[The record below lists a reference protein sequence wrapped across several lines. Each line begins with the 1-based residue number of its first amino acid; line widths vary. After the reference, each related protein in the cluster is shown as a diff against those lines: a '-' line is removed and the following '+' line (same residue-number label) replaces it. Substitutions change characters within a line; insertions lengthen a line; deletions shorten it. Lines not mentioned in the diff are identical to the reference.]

1 MFKTNNNVDKTCD
14 NQRLS
19 TPHFTRNFQLLL
31 IPKIR
36 PVWRASLTLFLLAVV
51 GGCTHSAIT
60 PEALDPVV
68 PEEWQRG
75 GSAGT
80 AELNWLASFDD
91 PQVTSLVAEAIANN
105 YSLNQDRARLYQ
117 AKQAVVITR
126 ADRFPSLDLS
136 LDGSR
141 RGFEDNS
148 GSRVTTQTAN
158 ASVDA
163 RWQVDLWGKL
173 SKQQQ
178 AAQLQYSAQQ
188 AQLESAERDLAAAT
202 TAAFFRVLEA
212 KQLLQVSRRSLD
224 STLVTQDIVASG
236 YRQGLNDALDLYLA
250 KNQVERQRASYAQ
263 REQTLIETIA
273 DLQLALARY
282 PDGHMVIEQEL
293 PLIGDPI
300 PIGLP
305 SELLMRRSDIQEAW
319 LNLLAADADLAAA
332 HKDRFPSLSLV
343 GSGGVTT
350 VEFAD
355 LLDGD
360 ATVWSLAGG
369 LTQPLFSAGRLAAIE
384 EQALARVRIS
394 EQQYLDLVYRAFASV
409 ENAISRSVSL
419 NQRFESFLEAETNSS
434 AALNLALQQY
444 QRGLISYTT
453 VLESQRQ
460 AFDAEATVVELKNLL
475 LQNRIGLYQAL
486 GGEFS
491 TTY

>member
-1 MFKTNNNVDKTCD
+1 M
-14 NQRLS
+14 L
-19 TPHFTRNFQLLL
+19 
-31 IPKIR
+31 
-36 PVWRASLTLFLLAVV
+36 ASVAV
-51 GGCTHSAIT
+51 GCTHTAIT
-60 PEALDPVV
+60 PQALDPVV

-75 GSAGT
+75 GTAGE
-80 AELNWLASFDD
+80 AELNWLASFDNS
-91 PQVTSLVAEAIANN
+91 QVTSLVDEAIANN
-105 YSLNQDRARLYQ
+105 YSLHQERARLYQ
-117 AKQAVVITR
+117 AEQTVVITR
-126 ADRFPSLDLS
+126 ANRFPTLDVSLDA
-136 LDGSR
+136 SR
-141 RGFEDNS
+141 RGFENAS
-148 GSRVTTQTAN
+148 GAQITTQTVG

-173 SKQQQ
+173 SKEQQ

-188 AQLESAERDLAAAT
+188 ANLESAERDLAAAT
-202 TAAFFRVLEA
+202 AGAFFEVLEA
-212 KQLLQVSRRSLD
+212 KQLLEVAKRRLD
-224 STLVTQDIVASG
+224 NTTVTQDIVESG

-250 KNQVERQRASYAQ
+250 KNQVERQKASYAQ
-263 REQTLIETIA
+263 QEQTLVETIA

-282 PDGHMVIEQEL
+282 PDGHMQIEQEL
-293 PLIGDPI
+293 PVITDPI
-300 PIGLP
+300 PAGLP
-305 SELLMRRSDIQEAW
+305 SELLMRRSDVQEAW
-319 LNLLAADADLAAA
+319 LNLLATDADLAAT

-343 GSGGVTT
+343 GSAGATSIA
-350 VEFAD
+350 FSD
-355 LLDGD
+355 LLEGD

-369 LTQPLFSAGRLAAIE
+369 LTQALFNAGRLEAFE
-384 EQALARVRIS
+384 EQAAARVEIA

-419 NQRFESFLEAETNSS
+419 SQRYESFLEAEKNSS

-460 AFDAEATVVELKNLL
+460 AFDAESTVVQLKNQL

>member
-1 MFKTNNNVDKTCD
+1 M
-14 NQRLS
+14 
-19 TPHFTRNFQLLL
+19 
-31 IPKIR
+31 I
-36 PVWRASLTLFLLAVV
+36 LTSVA

-60 PEALDPVV
+60 PDAIDPQV

-75 GSAGT
+75 GTAGE
-80 AELNWLASFDD
+80 AELNWLAAFNH
-91 PQVTSLVAEAIANN
+91 PQVTTLVDEAIANN
-105 YSLNQDRARLYQ
+105 YVLHQERARLYQ
-117 AKQAVVITR
+117 AEQSVVITR
-126 ADRFPSLDLS
+126 ANRFPTLDVSLDA
-136 LDGSR
+136 SR

-148 GSRVTTQTAN
+148 GARVTTQSVN
-158 ASVDA
+158 ASLDA
-163 RWQVDLWGKL
+163 RWEVDLWGKL
-173 SKQQQ
+173 SKKQQ

-202 TAAFFRVLEA
+202 AGAFFEVLEA
-212 KQLLQVSRRSLD
+212 KQLLEVTKRRLD
-224 STLVTQDIVASG
+224 STIVTQDIVASG

-250 KNQVERQRASYAQ
+250 KNQVERQEASYAQ
-263 REQTLIETIA
+263 QEQTLIETIA

-282 PDGHMVIEQEL
+282 PDGHMAIEHEL
-293 PLIGDPI
+293 PLITDPI
-300 PIGLP
+300 PAGLP
-305 SELLMRRSDIQEAW
+305 SELLMRRSDVQEAW

-343 GSGGVTT
+343 GSGGVAT

-355 LLDGD
+355 LLSGEGT
-360 ATVWSLAGG
+360 AWSLVGG
-369 LTQPLFSAGRLAAIE
+369 LTQPLFNAGRLAAVE
-384 EQALARVRIS
+384 EQALARVQIA

-409 ENAISRSVSL
+409 ENAISRSASL
-419 NQRFESFLEAETNSS
+419 KQRYESFLEAEKNSS
-434 AALNLALQQY
+434 AALNLALEQY

-460 AFDAEATVVELKNLL
+460 AFDAEATVVELKNQL

>member
-1 MFKTNNNVDKTCD
+1 M
-14 NQRLS
+14 LI
-19 TPHFTRNFQLLL
+19 LLL
-31 IPKIR
+31 
-36 PVWRASLTLFLLAVV
+36 TAVV
-51 GGCTHSAIT
+51 AGCTHSAIT
-60 PEALDPVV
+60 PDALDPLV

-75 GSAGT
+75 GTAGE

-91 PQVTSLVAEAIANN
+91 PLITSLVDEAIINN
-105 YSLNQDRARLYQ
+105 YSLHQERARLYQ
-117 AKQAVVITR
+117 AKQTVVITR
-126 ADRFPSLDLS
+126 ANRFPTLDVS

-148 GSRVTTQTAN
+148 GAEVTTQSVS

-163 RWQVDLWGKL
+163 RWEVDLWGKL
-173 SKQQQ
+173 SKKQQ

-188 AQLESAERDLAAAT
+188 AKLASAERDLAAT
-202 TAAFFRVLEA
+202 TAGAFFEVLEA
-212 KQLLQVSRRSLD
+212 KQQLAVTKRRLD
-224 STLVTQDIVASG
+224 TTIVTQDIVASG

-250 KNQVERQRASYAQ
+250 KNQVERQEASYAQ
-263 REQTLIETIA
+263 QQQTLTETIA

-282 PDGHMVIEQEL
+282 PDGRMVIEQEL
-293 PLIGDPI
+293 PLITEPI
-300 PIGLP
+300 PAGLP

-319 LNLLAADADLAAA
+319 LNLLAADANLAAA

-343 GSGGVTT
+343 GSAGATSVA
-350 VEFAD
+350 FSD
-355 LLDGD
+355 LLEGSG
-360 ATVWSLAGG
+360 TVWSLAGG
-369 LTQPLFSAGRLAAIE
+369 LTQPLFNAGRLEAAE
-384 EQALARVRIS
+384 EQAVARVQIA
-394 EQQYLDLVYRAFASV
+394 EQQYLELVYRAFASV

-419 NQRFESFLEAETNSS
+419 RQRYESFLDAEKNSG
-434 AALNLALQQY
+434 AALNLALEQY

-460 AFDAEATVVELKNLL
+460 AFDAESTVVDLKNQL